1 MRYIKFVL
9 AAVALISS
17 AAASKECGPGIG
29 SCKKGTCCSKYGYCG
44 KTDAYCGAGCQ
55 SSYGICSASNTKKT
69 TKKSSSKKSKTTAK
83 KTTTN
88 NNKKALKTSTN
99 GKCGPKN
106 GICPNNKCCSKYGYC
121 GTSDAYCGSGCQSEF
136 GKCKGVSNK
145 KTTTKKA
152 NSSKKTTK
160 SKKTTTTTNKKVTT
174 TTVNNNKALKT
185 STNGKCGPKNGICP
199 NNRCCS
205 KYGYCGTS
213 DAYCGNGCQSEFGKC
228 KGVSNKKTTTTVK
241 KTTTSKKTT
250 KSKKTTTTTTTAAK
264 KTTTSKKTTTTTS
277 KTTKKTTTTTT
288 TTKKASIPTGKIST
302 SGKCGSEEGICP
314 NGYCCSQYGYCG
326 TTDEYCGVGC
336 QSEFGKCGNVDKIDV
351 TTTVNKKTTVKA
363 STPTGKISTSGKC
376 GSEEG
381 ICPNGY
387 CCSQYGYCG
396 TTDEYCGVGCQSEFG
411 QCGSASSGGK
421 TTKKTPTATTTKGKS
436 NSTPTGNVS
445 TDGKCGEGHGY
456 CPHGQCCSKYGYCGV
471 SVDHCLSGCQ
481 SEFGKC
487 GQEVIDDNTVEGF
500 KYYDRCVNKKD
511 WALTFDDGPNE
522 FDMDL
527 FDFLKKKGVKAT
539 FFINGHNIIHI
550 DTKEGKKI
558 VERMFKDGHVIA
570 SHTWS
575 HINIEE
581 VSKDELIKEMT
592 QLEDYIYKY
601 TGKKPAFMRPPYGAG
616 DGNGEVAKTLKSL
629 GYTAACMWNVD
640 TLDWDNKGDI
650 DYALSQFKKGIK
662 KGNGILSLNHNYYKD
677 MTKSS
682 LLNLVEAEIDY
693 MREQGYNI
701 VTMDKCLGL
710 KAYQ

>member
-1 MRYIKFVL
+1 MLFQIRL
-9 AAVALISS
+9 LW
-17 AAASKECGPGIG
+17 
-29 SCKKGTCCSKYGYCG
+29 
-44 KTDAYCGAGCQ
+44 
-55 SSYGICSASNTKKT
+55 
-69 TKKSSSKKSKTTAK
+69 
-83 KTTTN
+83 
-88 NNKKALKTSTN
+88 
-99 GKCGPKN
+99 
-106 GICPNNKCCSKYGYC
+106 
-121 GTSDAYCGSGCQSEF
+121 
-136 GKCKGVSNK
+136 
-145 KTTTKKA
+145 
-152 NSSKKTTK
+152 
-160 SKKTTTTTNKKVTT
+160 
-174 TTVNNNKALKT
+174 
-185 STNGKCGPKNGICP
+185 
-199 NNRCCS
+199 
-205 KYGYCGTS
+205 
-213 DAYCGNGCQSEFGKC
+213 
-228 KGVSNKKTTTTVK
+228 
-241 KTTTSKKTT
+241 
-250 KSKKTTTTTTTAAK
+250 
-264 KTTTSKKTTTTTS
+264 
-277 KTTKKTTTTTT
+277 
-288 TTKKASIPTGKIST
+288 
-302 SGKCGSEEGICP
+302 
-314 NGYCCSQYGYCG
+314 
-326 TTDEYCGVGC
+326 
-336 QSEFGKCGNVDKIDV
+336 
-351 TTTVNKKTTVKA
+351 
-363 STPTGKISTSGKC
+363 
-376 GSEEG
+376 
-381 ICPNGY
+381 
-387 CCSQYGYCG
+387 
-396 TTDEYCGVGCQSEFG
+396 
-411 QCGSASSGGK
+411 
-421 TTKKTPTATTTKGKS
+421 
-436 NSTPTGNVS
+436 
-445 TDGKCGEGHGY
+445 
-456 CPHGQCCSKYGYCGV
+456 
-471 SVDHCLSGCQ
+471 CLRWSLSPGCQ